1 MAPVGQE
8 IDSIDLASDD
18 VAVGFSPL
26 VEGVYELLY
35 RADLTTGEWVQVD
48 SASLSVGEGGALAHV
63 GGGTNRMGY
72 YRIDGAAGPSVE
84 AWGFVKLDKP
94 EPSKLAM
101 VGVPFS
107 TEEQTLNS
115 LMDPAQFSGQ
125 RLLPGSADQ
134 VMIWDAGAQKY
145 VNLAMYQWGTNKGWK
160 ASSGFGPAAPYTNPV
175 LPPGSAFWF
184 RGATNSSGK
193 LTVSGGVVMDSVVTN
208 PVVVGLQLVAN
219 PFSDA
224 TTLNDLGI
232 HQNAKGQ
239 RLLPGSAE
247 QVMIWDAQSQAYVNL
262 ALYEWGTNK
271 GWKAFSGFGPV
282 APYTN
287 PVIPAGQGFWLRVV
301 SGAFDW
307 VRTNAYGGGLE

>member
-1 MAPVGQE
+1 
-8 IDSIDLASDD
+8 
-18 VAVGFSPL
+18 
-26 VEGVYELLY
+26 
-35 RADLTTGEWVQVD
+35 
-48 SASLSVGEGGALAHV
+48 
-63 GGGTNRMGY
+63 MGY
-72 YRIDGAAGPSVE
+72 YRIDGAVGPSAEV
-84 AWGFVKLDKP
+84 WGFVKMDKP
-94 EPSKLAM
+94 TSSKLAM

-175 LPPGSAFWF
+175 LLPGSAFWF
-184 RGATNSSGK
+184 RGATNSTGK
-193 LTVSGGVVMDSVVTN
+193 LTVAGGVVMDSVVTN

-271 GWKAFSGFGPV
+271 GWKAFSGFGPA

-287 PVIPAGQGFWLRVV
+287 PVIPAGQGFWLRSV
-301 SGAFDW
+301 SGAFNW
-307 VRTNAYGGGLE
+307 VGTNRYRSGLE